1 MGTVVTGRLAPVRLT
16 AVSALM
22 VISAARY
29 WLWGGLG
36 TATPLTWLMMREGR
50 ARLLLLG
57 RPRARLAV
65 AIEAL
70 SQI

>member
-1 MGTVVTGRLAPVRLT
+1 MGTVVTGMLAPVRLTVT

-22 VISAARY
+22 VISGARY

-36 TATPLTWLMMREGR
+36 TATPLTWLMTREGR

-57 RPRARLAV
+57 R
-65 AIEAL
+65 L
-70 SQI
+70 SR